1 MSKCVNAYSAYT
13 SHWANVLSVHASV
26 SEGKVSVVTTNPH
39 SSARS
44 LSDAASFLLPFP
56 SLSFA
61 LLLHILW
68 FFSSFHQ
75 SRAEFGGGF
84 HRRLQGGASSQ
95 RGGWTERWSG
105 GIWPG
110 GGEETRG
117 TGSQCAVNHN
127 DPITGRFLISTML
140 GPYLIYRRDNP
151 AETGSRTAHS
161 ALEEGEVGA
170 SEGVI
175 WRE

>member
-1 MSKCVNAYSAYT
+1 MQPPSFCPF
-13 SHWANVLSVHASV
+13 L
-26 SEGKVSVVTTNPH
+26 
-39 SSARS
+39 
-44 LSDAASFLLPFP
+44 LFLLPYCCT
-56 SLSFA
+56 SSG
-61 LLLHILW
+61 
-68 FFSSFHQ
+68 FFSSHQ

-151 AETGSRTAHS
+151 AETRAGQDS
-161 ALEEGEVGA
+161 ALSTGGGGGGSQRGGDLEGMSGNGEEF
-170 SEGVI
+170 
-175 WRE
+175 R